1 MSIIGENESIIY
13 LFSSTFRSLY
23 KLDIYNTL
31 AYPSGFVMHFR
42 YRDKWID
49 DEIKNICVDNLL
61 GKEVIVVS
69 VLDLSFEEKVEFFPL
84 RKGKIISS
92 EWDGSTL
99 HIYLELL
106 EEWID
111 YKNKINVYD
120 ELIKNMNNV
129 PKDLNDKTGAKFVVS
144 GRKNDLKFSKDIK
157 SWEYIVEQLANKE
170 PFKKGLFYKLNRIY
184 DTSSNENANIDKL
197 GNELEKCF
205 VLKGGNRYTAEFSI
219 NFGKEPPIKAE
230 NDLFKVEGGDLLK
243 IPLNEEK
250 LGFMV
255 DLKKFSLFPKKSI
268 SDSITFMNVK
278 IEGSNSQIEGP
289 ILNIPIKIKRS
300 FKVFLVGFAIFVGLI
315 LVSGIL
321 TNFITNI
328 LNSCLDSYLPSNSTI
343 SLNGAINSSNT
354 INSSTISN
362 ISGLIG
368 SLITTIG
375 MMYISEFKI

>member
-49 DEIKNICVDNLL
+49 DEIKNINVDNLL

-99 HIYLELL
+99 HIYFELL

-120 ELIKNMNNV
+120 KLIKNMNNV
-129 PKDLNDKTGAKFVVS
+129 PKDLNDKTGAKFVIF
-144 GRKNDLKFSKDIK
+144 GRKNNLKFSKDIK
-157 SWEYIVEQLANKE
+157 SWEYIVEQLASKE

-205 VLKGGNRYTAEFSI
+205 ILKGGNRYTAEFSI
-219 NFGKEPPIKAE
+219 NFGKEPPVEVE
-230 NDLFKVEGGDLLK
+230 NDLFKVEGGDILK

-250 LGFMV
+250 LGFIV

-315 LVSGIL
+315 LVSGIF
-321 TNFITNI
+321 TNPITNI
-328 LNSCLDSYLPSNSTI
+328 LNSCLDSSLPSNSTI
-343 SLNGAINSSNT
+343 SLNGAVNSSNT
-354 INSSTISN
+354 INSNTISN